1 MQNVLVDDRRIWV
14 DLCAFHIT
22 VLIAL
27 ELTTPAAPNQLHAT
41 TRSGPT
47 ISAVVPEVASADA
60 EGVAV
65 GAGEVEA
72 GAALVVEMTSK
83 LQGGI
88 ATPMEIETTNT
99 GWCSTFPGAEVM
111 GMIDRGNG
119 VAAQHEVM
127 TGIGIGII
135 SAASAQDPRDGMSD
149 GNGEGVEVGTMTGI
163 DVGGTTGTG
172 DTSVASGSV

>member
-1 MQNVLVDDRRIWV
+1 ML
-14 DLCAFHIT
+14 
-22 VLIAL
+22 AL
-27 ELTTPAAPNQLHAT
+27 PKAGE
-41 TRSGPT
+41 
-47 ISAVVPEVASADA
+47 EEEE

-65 GAGEVEA
+65 DVVGEEA
-72 GAALVVEMTSK
+72 GVASVGEMT
-83 LQGGI
+83 LRLRGGT
-88 ATPMEIETTNT
+88 ATPMAIEATNT
-99 GWCSTFPGAEVM
+99 GWCSTFPEAEVM

-119 VAAQHEVM
+119 VVAQHEVLI
-127 TGIGIGII
+127 GIGIGII